1 MICKSK
7 GKFSRLTLI
16 ALLLTHL
23 SAFSQKQTLTL
34 PQALQH
40 ALKASQTAKKAMLD
54 VENAIYKNQE
64 ARGRVM
70 PQLSATGSMNYNPIL
85 QLTALPGELAGQP
98 GKTLLIAFGQKWNTG
113 ASLALTQNLFDK
125 TVSTGLKAARSSIE
139 YYQLNAALT
148 EEQLIEQV
156 ASDYYQVLVERHKI
170 SVIDSTIA
178 YTIKVQNVITGQ
190 YQNGL
195 IKEIDV
201 DRIGVNVTNLRT
213 QRQQLINSVEQ
224 KENQLKYA
232 MGMDILS
239 QINLP
244 AIDLDSIRPSMVAF
258 ADAGVP
264 EGRTEMML
272 LKKQEQ
278 LLILQKD
285 TYKAANFP
293 VLSFSGNYGYQGLG
307 NTFPLFKGQQHGI
320 NWFDY
325 ASLGMSLKIP
335 IFNGFTTRAKIRQ
348 ADVQIRRLQEDI
360 SQTSLS
366 LSLES
371 ENAKAQ
377 VRNSL
382 VILDDQKE
390 NIRLA
395 RKVFLN
401 TKNNYDNGL
410 APLTDLLEVEKSLT
424 EANNNHAA
432 ATLDYK
438 LAEIKLIK
446 AQGNLKS
453 LLNP

>member
-40 ALKASQTAKKAMLD
+40 ALQASQTAKKAMLD

-125 TVSTGLKAARSSIE
+125 TVFTGLKAARSSIE

-148 EEQLIEQV
+148 QEQLIEQV
-156 ASDYYQVLVERHKI
+156 ASAYYQVLVERHKI

-244 AIDLDSIRPSMVAF
+244 AIDLDSIRPSMATF

-264 EGRTEMML
+264 EDRTEMML
-272 LKKQEQ
+272 IKKQEQ

-410 APLTDLLEVEKSLT
+410 ATLTDLLEVEKSLT